1 MGIRKQRAFYL
12 KKKKKEKKE
21 KEEFTGQRQIHELF
35 NWVYK
40 DKRLLCKIPGRQK
53 S

>member
-12 KKKKKEKKE
+12 KEKKERKKKE

-35 NWVYK
+35 N
-40 DKRLLCKIPGRQK
+40 
-53 S
+53 